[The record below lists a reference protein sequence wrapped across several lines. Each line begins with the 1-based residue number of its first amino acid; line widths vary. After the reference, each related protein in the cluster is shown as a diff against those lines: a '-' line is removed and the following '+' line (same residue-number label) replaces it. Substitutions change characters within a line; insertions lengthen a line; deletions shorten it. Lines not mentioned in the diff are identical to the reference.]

1 MRILVVKLTSMGDVL
16 HLAPALT
23 DLQKQYPSVIVD
35 WMVEGSFAEI
45 PRWHPCVDRV
55 ISVSTRKWRSLNKSN
70 VSEFFEFWTLLRKE
84 SYDVIIDAQGLMKS
98 AVFARFAKRAKNG
111 VRAGFSGDSIKESPA
126 ARLYTKKVKVSRD
139 LHAVERL
146 RLLMAGC
153 FNYSLPMTELDY
165 GLRVPKKNPPATNT
179 IMLFHGTTWASK
191 HLPQQHWRDIAVLAG
206 EDGYKVVLAWGSEVE
221 HLRAQWIAQD
231 LSHVSVLPRTS
242 LSQLASIISSVAGAI
257 AVDTGLGH
265 MAAAFGV
272 PCVSVYGATDAT
284 LTGAVGKGQKH
295 IQSAISCSPC
305 LLKNCPKLSNDVVD
319 PPCYISTNN
328 NKKVS
333 PEAIWQSLYEQIV

>member
-23 DLQKQYPSVIVD
+23 DLRKHYPDVTVD

-45 PRWHPCVDRV
+45 PTWHPSVDRV
-55 ISVSTRKWRSLNKSN
+55 IKVSTRKWRKFSKANCA
-70 VSEFFEFWTLLRKE
+70 EFLAFWRELRQE

-98 AVFARFAKRAKNG
+98 AVFSRFAKCSTRG

-126 ARLYTKKVKVSRD
+126 ALLYSKKIVVDRQ

-146 RLLMAGC
+146 RALFAGS
-153 FNYSLPMTELDY
+153 FDYSKPTSSLEY
-165 GLRVPKKNPPATNT
+165 GLGLNKKIRDDSDA
-179 IMLFHGTTWASK
+179 IMLFHGTTWDSK
-191 HLPQQHWRDIAVLAG
+191 HLPKQLWRDIAELIG
-206 EDGYKVVLAWGSEVE
+206 DDGYKVKLAWGNDSEYE
-221 HLRAQWIAQD
+221 RAKWIARD
-231 LSHVSVLPRTS
+231 LSHVSVLPRTNLTDLALT
-242 LSQLASIISSVAGAI
+242 LSGVAGSI

-272 PCVSVYGATDAT
+272 PCVSVYGSTNAA
-284 LTGAVGKGQKH
+284 LTGAVGKNQMH
-295 IQSAISCSPC
+295 IQSQLSCSPC
-305 LLKNCPKLSNDVVD
+305 LLKQCPKLNAQVLD
-319 PPCYISTNN
+319 PPCYLATNS

-333 PEAIWQSLYEQIV
+333 ADAIWQSLYEQIV